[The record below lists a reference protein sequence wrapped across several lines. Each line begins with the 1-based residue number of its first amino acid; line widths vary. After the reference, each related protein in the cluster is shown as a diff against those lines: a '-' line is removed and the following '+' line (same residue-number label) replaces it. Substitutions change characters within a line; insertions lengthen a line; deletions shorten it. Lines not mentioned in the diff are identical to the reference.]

1 MPQTTPVGYQI
12 RLNFLFAY
20 DRGTLVRHAYGAQ
33 GLSPWESPKQDR
45 LDYAA
50 LEHLALL
57 LSGYDIAAEAWSSG
71 VRSRDVR
78 ISTQDPDTRLTPYWS
93 IRPGEGKAGLEMY
106 GFQYGTE
113 TPFKSA
119 SDSHI
124 CCVQLVSPVC
134 ADTDEQWTE
143 YANSVSRIL
152 KRLQTPGSLRPR
164 DSPNHD
170 SRINHLAWTNAT
182 CKFVVTVRTADDGN
196 QISWPTLQN
205 LQAAW
210 GSSARELES
219 LIQHAHAAPTRSA
232 FRKLITHTD
241 RHSGR
246 ERLESIYAI
255 SSLPAYLN
263 VEAYIAAQYS
273 VQKMSLMLD
282 SNRQRC
288 FGIRFEDHRATFD
301 VAQVQF
307 WTRLVFKAVVAC
319 GDMADKGRRFEEP
332 GFGGLWNELIRD
344 GWVREYARKLLR

>member
-1 MPQTTPVGYQI
+1 MPQTTPLGYQI

-33 GLSPWESPKQDR
+33 GLSLWESPKQDR

-78 ISTQDPDTRLTPYWS
+78 ISTQDPDTRLASYWS

-124 CCVQLVSPVC
+124 CCVQLVSPVY

-152 KRLQTPGSLRPR
+152 KRLQTPGSLHPR
-164 DSPNHD
+164 DSPDTD

-182 CKFVVTVRTADDGN
+182 YLLAHPPE
-196 QISWPTLQN
+196 PT
-205 LQAAW
+205 
-210 GSSARELES
+210 GGVGF
-219 LIQHAHAAPTRSA
+219 LIQHTHAAPTRSA

-241 RHSGR
+241 RHSGQQQH
-246 ERLESIYAI
+246 LESIYAI

-282 SNRQRC
+282 SHRQRC

-332 GFGGLWNELIRD
+332 GFGGFWNELIGD